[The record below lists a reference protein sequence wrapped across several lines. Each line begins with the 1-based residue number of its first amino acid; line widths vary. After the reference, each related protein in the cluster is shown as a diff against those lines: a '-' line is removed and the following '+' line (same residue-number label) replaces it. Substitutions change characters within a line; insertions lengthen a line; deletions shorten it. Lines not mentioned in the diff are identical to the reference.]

1 MPIRESRVFRLVT
14 DYKTFIKQGRRLL
27 LVSQMFNPIDEVLRI
42 SLTQFCQSVPIIYIV
57 GGFYIPR
64 TWRMSPCVHVYRRC
78 SGFVALGNAF
88 SCDGT
93 FQWIN
98 ASWFLT
104 YIIMYIHDI
113 HGLPL

>member
-1 MPIRESRVFRLVT
+1 MPIFENRVFCSLA
-14 DYKTFIKQGRRLL
+14 DYKTFIKRGSRLL
-27 LVSQMFNPIDEVLRI
+27 LVSQMFNPIDEILRI
-42 SLTQFCQSVPIIYIV
+42 SLTQFCQSVPIRYIV
-57 GGFYIPR
+57 GSFCISR

-78 SGFVALGNAF
+78 SGFVALGDAC